1 MVSAKNYFPEKNEK
15 LSALFTK
22 SLHIV
27 TIKQLVSLD
36 LKVAS

>member
-1 MVSAKNYFPEKNEK
+1 MVSAENYFKGEKT
-15 LSALFTK
+15 SALVTK
-22 SLHIV
+22 SLHIA